1 MNDFKGLARDMSTV
15 KTPEQMW
22 QYARNILLTSKYT
35 SVTNEKGNEYGYS
48 LPGVVIGF
56 VISNEDI
63 VYLSKDGDYTC
74 VGYVNYITQTYISVI
89 RTTNPKFQFNLNSPL
104 EGVYIYNYKKELIVV
119 FSDGINK
126 NSSSPKLINLHN
138 PQVALSAAKEF
149 IQADD
154 YLMFELF
161 SYVDIPASSFKYE
174 RGSLDAEVVHMTFC
188 YVFDDNTDSLYSP
201 IIETVYP
208 NFKGDNTV
216 KRNVTF
222 DITNLSSKF
231 KKIRLAFVVKKAGGL
246 FGYTTPILSIVNNK
260 VSYTLSS
267 EEDLTI
273 ATPEEIVIAP
283 ERYSKIRTLTKTAN
297 QIVISNLEKD
307 KEVSI
312 QKYVNQLVLAL
323 KPINND
329 EYEKYKTHPTFLPDE
344 VYAIS
349 IIPLYTNSSK
359 GDAYHIPG
367 RKGTSTERATLSDG
381 EINAL
386 GLNFPKYKGKG
397 YKDFHFTNRGQSSV
411 GSTTFGY
418 WENENTYPAKDEY
431 NSTSVGGEDL
441 RNTPIRYHRI
451 PAIDTIT
458 TSYKPKVNDD
468 YEPTLGMM
476 PRFKIEVTNFNDI
489 IPLSIREKLQGYEI
503 VIEKR
508 NKGGTYIETNGF
520 LYKYTLPEGVDVLY
534 KVDEQNGTL
543 RTKARPEDFTVC
555 GFVSPEVAIDRIGI
569 NADIVKVYV
578 PVTKEKPILDKN
590 LMYDNKLA
598 FSADVAVN
606 TPTLFTPFEKI
617 ASIKEAK
624 YLLANNISS
633 ENRFGEER
641 LQLTLE
647 HLRAGD
653 LSNDFVPVVRGTGS
667 YDLNVLFSSLVTLNK
682 NIYNLENNNDFISVG
697 VVIFDKANEPLVNGD
712 VFTTSVIKKGF
723 SAKSTDVTVT
733 GKEINVHNFVNYY
746 LYNSY
751 SPISNAYIVN
761 GAGVTKSGRK
771 IGSGSFGFG
780 QISSLFGI
788 YRFYRSWDTED
799 VNILNSFDYSTVVKS
814 SGVIKSFNDYTAAVP
829 PALNNNFIN
838 YFPYRVHKGLAIPNE
853 SLQTKNLRFF
863 PTNSYYDMRNDRG
876 EVIAIRGYNRGVY
889 IQQRYS
895 LFQTSIADKLNAS
908 AEETYLGSSEIF
920 DRIPEEIMYNDNI
933 GYVGSNSQFACIVTK
948 DGYATVDEERGKV
961 FIVGE
966 GMEEISQQYL
976 KNYFQKAL
984 PLGDKYMKK
993 DLLNKDVKV
1002 DNPYVSIG
1010 YLLGIDEANNRLI
1023 LTKKYYAPK
1032 PTTNGLSFDGEF
1044 FKDTLGNILDFND
1057 AYYFKN
1063 ESLTYSYA
1071 LDSKTWVA
1079 PHDYHPNA
1087 YLHNSRGFYGIE
1099 NKKGTAA
1106 KLYKFNS
1113 NNVNPGNYFGKQY
1126 ESYVDLIH
1134 NTRLDINKQYQAIYW
1149 VTEAVDMTTERIL
1162 QFDTID
1168 KVMLYSNHQCSGI
1181 IPVSKTSLGNARNVE
1196 GIWQLNEFRDMMKSA
1211 AYKIIDEDGKL
1222 ITDGLLTQKQWFT
1235 KGLFI
1240 GNFIVTR
1247 FIWTNQTKV
1256 LKHIHNVNVKS
1267 ITSNR

>member
-1 MNDFKGLARDMSTV
+1 MNDFKGLARGMATV
-15 KTPEQMW
+15 KTSEQMW
-22 QYARNILLTSKYT
+22 QYARNILLTNKYT

-48 LPGVVIGF
+48 IPGVVIGF
-56 VISNEDI
+56 VVANEDI
-63 VYLSKDGDYTC
+63 VYYSVDGDYTC
-74 VGYVNYITQTYISVI
+74 IGYVNYIGQVYVPVI
-89 RTTNPKFQFNLNSPL
+89 RTTDPRFKFNKNSPI
-104 EGVYIYNYKKELIVV
+104 EGVYVYNYKKELITV
-119 FSDGINK
+119 FSDGVNN
-126 NSSSPKLINLHN
+126 NSNSPKLINVHN

-149 IQADD
+149 INADD
-154 YLMFELF
+154 YTMFELF
-161 SYVDIPASSFKYE
+161 SYIELPSSNISYE
-174 RGSLDAEVVHMTFC
+174 PGSLNAEVVHIAFC
-188 YVFDDNTDSLYSP
+188 YVFEDNTDSLYSP
-201 IIETVYP
+201 IIDSAYP
-208 NFKGDNTV
+208 NFKGDNTK
-216 KRNVTF
+216 KRNVV
-222 DITNLSSKF
+222 IELTNLSKKFSKI
-231 KKIRLAFVVKKAGGL
+231 KLAFIIKREAGD
-246 FGYTTPILSIVNNK
+246 FAYTTPVLSITNDKLV
-260 VSYTLSS
+260 YTLSS
-267 EEDLTI
+267 EEDLTV
-273 ATPEEIVIAP
+273 ATPDEIVILP
-283 ERYSKIRTLTKTAN
+283 ERFTKIKSITKTAN
-297 QIVISNLEKD
+297 QIEIANVEQRSRLD
-307 KEVSI
+307 F
-312 QKYVNQLVLAL
+312 QKYANKLIL
-323 KPINND
+323 KSTLISTTTTLD
-329 EYEKYKTHPTFLPDE
+329 EVVSNPTLLPDE
-344 VYAIS
+344 VYAFS
-349 IIPLYTNSSK
+349 IIPIFLDSTK
-359 GDAYHIPG
+359 GDAFHIPG
-367 RKGTSTERATLSDG
+367 RLPEGTETTILDTA
-381 EINAL
+381 
-386 GLNFPKYKGKG
+386 GLAYYGLDYPKYTNKG
-397 YKDFHFTNRGQSSV
+397 YKQFHLSNTGSV
-411 GSTTFGY
+411 AADGAVRFGY
-418 WENENTYPAKDEY
+418 WQNENTYPNKDRY
-431 NSTSVGGEDL
+431 NSTDVGGTDL
-441 RNTPIRYHRI
+441 RGTPIRYHRF
-451 PAIDTIT
+451 PAPDTFPVT
-458 TSYKPKVNDD
+458 MNGKAVNKVKIGDIVSED
-468 YEPTLGMM
+468 LARV
-476 PRFKIEVTNFNDI
+476 PRFGIEITNFDSVVPADI
-489 IPLSIREKLQGYEI
+489 KAQLQGYEI
-503 VIEKR
+503 VFEKR
-508 NKGGTYIETNGF
+508 SRGGSYIDATG
-520 LYKYTLPEGVDVLY
+520 VLY
-534 KVDEQNGTL
+534 KAIIQKGVRIKVWAQEVERFVTADSNQ
-543 RTKARPEDFTVC
+543 DFKDFSMST
-555 GFVSPEVAIDRIGI
+555 FISPEVLKDKPAI
-569 NADIVKVYV
+569 NADIVKVYY
-578 PVTKEKPILDKN
+578 PLSHIRYIDDSDTYTGN
-590 LMYDNKLA
+590 RNRSGA
-598 FSADVAVN
+598 N
-606 TPTLFTPFEKI
+606 TPTLATPYERI
-617 ASIKEAK
+617 ASIDEAK

-633 ENRFGEER
+633 NNRYSPER
-641 LQLTLE
+641 LQLK
-647 HLRAGD
+647 LRHKSAGD
-653 LSNDFVPVVRGTGS
+653 LSDSFIPISNGNSTINCLVVA
-667 YDLNVLFSSLVTLNK
+667 LITLNK
-682 NIYNLENNNDFISVG
+682 NIYNLENNNDFISMGIVL
-697 VVIFDKANEPLVNGD
+697 FNKTNEKLINGD
-712 VFTTSVIKKGF
+712 VFVNNVIRSIVPMREK
-723 SAKSTDVTVT
+723 
-733 GKEINVHNFVNYY
+733 FVFANDGVEFGAYKLQDYY
-746 LYNSY
+746 FYNIY
-751 SPISNAYIVN
+751 SPISNHFITN
-761 GAGVTKSGRK
+761 GK
-771 IGSGSFGFG
+771 
-780 QISSLFGI
+780 
-788 YRFYRSWDTED
+788 
-799 VNILNSFDYSTVVKS
+799 
-814 SGVIKSFNDYTAAVP
+814 SGVIPENHYNDRNAEDLNVLNGVDYNTTIKSKNINNYFNTYTGAVP
-829 PALNNNFIN
+829 PALTDNYVT
-838 YFPYRVHKGLAIPNE
+838 YFPYRIYKGLAIPNE

-876 EVIAIRGYNRGVY
+876 DIVAIRGYNRGLY

-895 LFQTSIADKLNAS
+895 LFQTSIADKLNAT
-908 AEETYLGSSEIF
+908 AEETYLGSSELF

-1196 GIWQLNEFRDMMKSA
+1196 GIWQLNEFRDMMKSPD
-1211 AYKIIDEDGKL
+1211 YKILDEDGNL
-1222 ITDGLLTQKQWFT
+1222 ISDGLLTQKQWFT